1 MGSKYT
7 GDSSLSASQPPAAP
21 PRRVKGKRTRT
32 GCLTCRARKVKC
44 DEQPGTCANCER
56 VCLAC
61 KWPEVR
67 NVLQERSAVAAASR
81 TSITP
86 KAELSPQ
93 LPPSC
98 ATPSSVDESPSEADH
113 EPWRGHTSLVHGIP
127 RPIVDRH
134 VEAFFI
140 HVYPVQ
146 GNAVVHRG
154 TLMRDIAEGTSS
166 HKVVLAICAVAS
178 RFVDVTGTPRATP
191 QLTPLTGSPE
201 ANRWAADA
209 KADIINSDMS
219 IENITAALIL
229 AKHDIYSG
237 RFGQAFVL
245 AALATRM
252 ALALS
257 LHREMPAEADVP
269 RAERET
275 RRRLMYSCYSLDR
288 TMSTGVPE
296 FLCVP
301 AHLLHVRLP
310 CAEQNFNLGIESDTP
325 IPNLEDPGAD
335 DFAPSLLD
343 EVGMFG
349 QHVRLLNIRANILR
363 VVRNRRESD
372 LPPWDPSSL
381 FAMAKHKLKAWF
393 DSLPPQFQLEPETV
407 FTRQFQNE
415 LTPLT
420 MLHVWYNINVAELTR
435 ISMPGFTESL
445 PAELLAS
452 APQEWVH
459 ETRDQCVTHARL
471 VAHTLRHIASLVD
484 MDTLVFGDQSLPICV
499 YESARVRLQY
509 VFLLPHERQPAEL
522 EELTSDVAVM
532 TTFIERMGRYFQN
545 SKFLL
550 REMRK
555 MLRRHGL
562 DLGSDLSEPSQPGSP
577 GAQDPWSR
585 RVRTLREHAPRRPP
599 PPMPTHAHS
608 FPPLQHAHV
617 ATSHRHHHSQ
627 AGSLP
632 TPAPTDAP
640 GSDHLQPAAP
650 ALYPGPGADSGIWN
664 HNSHN
669 SGHPDEVAALLGEL
683 GQAQAMGGIG
693 GMVGGGG
700 MGSGSLMDMF
710 ADWVATGYD
719 AGGMGMN
726 GVV

>member
-1 MGSKYT
+1 MGSKPA
-7 GDSSLSASQPPAAP
+7 GDPSPSASHPPAAAS
-21 PRRVKGKRTRT
+21 RRIKGKRTRT

-67 NVLQERSAVAAASR
+67 NVLEERSAAPALASR
-81 TSITP
+81 T
-86 KAELSPQ
+86 
-93 LPPSC
+93 
-98 ATPSSVDESPSEADH
+98 VDESPSEADH
-113 EPWRGHTSLVHGIP
+113 DPWRGHTNLIHGIP

-134 VEAFFI
+134 VEAFFA

-154 TLMRDIAEGTSS
+154 TFMRDVAEGTSS

-178 RFVDVTGTPRATP
+178 RFVDAIGTPGGGSQYTM
-191 QLTPLTGSPE
+191 LTGSPE
-201 ANRWAADA
+201 ANRWAAEA

-237 RFGQAFVL
+237 RFSQAFVL

-252 ALALS
+252 SLALS

-275 RRRLMYSCYSLDR
+275 RRRLMYACYSLDR
-288 TMSTGVPE
+288 IMSTGVPE
-296 FLCVP
+296 FLSVP
-301 AHLLHVRLP
+301 AHLLHIRLP
-310 CAEQNFNLGIESDTP
+310 CAEQKFNLNMESDTP
-325 IPNLEDPGAD
+325 IPNLEDPGVD
-335 DFAPSLLD
+335 DFAPAMLD

-349 QHVRLLNIRANILR
+349 QHVRLLSIRANILR

-372 LPPWDPSSL
+372 LHPWDPSSL
-381 FAMAKHKLKAWF
+381 FAMAKNKLEAWF
-393 DSLPPQFQLEPETV
+393 NMLPLQFQLEPETV
-407 FTRQFQNE
+407 YTRQFQNE

-420 MLHVWYNINVAELTR
+420 MLHVWYNLNVVELTR

-445 PAELLAS
+445 PAELIAR
-452 APQEWVH
+452 APPGWVQR
-459 ETRDQCVTHARL
+459 TRDLCVSHARL
-471 VAHTLRHIASLVD
+471 IARTLRHVASLVD
-484 MDTLVFGDQSLPICV
+484 MEALIFGDQSLPICV

-509 VFLLPHERQPAEL
+509 AFLLPHEQQPAEL
-522 EELTSDVAVM
+522 EDLTADAAVM
-532 TTFIERMGRYFQN
+532 TLFIERLGRHFKN

-550 REMRK
+550 REMHK

-562 DLGSDLSEPSQPGSP
+562 DIGSDVSETSQPGSP
-577 GAQDPWSR
+577 AGQDPWSR

-599 PPMPTHAHS
+599 PPMPSHS
-608 FPPLQHAHV
+608 QYYPPLQSSQISANH
-617 ATSHRHHHSQ
+617 TSHHSQ

-632 TPAPTDAP
+632 TPAPTD
-640 GSDHLQPAAP
+640 GSSSDHMQQAVP
-650 ALYPGPGADSGIWN
+650 LYGGPGVTGGGFWHSNG
-664 HNSHN
+664 HN
-669 SGHPDEVAALLGEL
+669 SGHNSGHGNGHPEEVAALLGEL
-683 GQAQAMGGIG
+683 GQAQTMGGVG
-693 GMVGGGG
+693 GMGGGG
-700 MGSGSLMDMF
+700 PVGGGSLMDMF

-719 AGGMGMN
+719 AGSMCPN
-726 GVV
+726 SVV